1 MSART
6 MIKSESRLDSSSL
19 VDPFKGRTLVRSPRK
34 SPRTV
39 QTISIQYDYQN
50 TTPPQTSQMQ
60 VRRESIK
67 KPEESLQEAK
77 ATSQVS
83 NSKSRIVSRTPPN
96 AKGKNLRLLLD

>member
-1 MSART
+1 
-6 MIKSESRLDSSSL
+6 MIKSASSL
-19 VDPFKGRTLVRSPRK
+19 IDPFKGRTLVRSPRK
-34 SPRTV
+34 SPRKSPRNV

-67 KPEESLQEAK
+67 KSEVSLQETK

-83 NSKSRIVSRTPPN
+83 KSRIFSRTPPN
-96 AKGKNLRLLLD
+96 AKGKILSYFSTKKLTLII